1 MADLS
6 IGTKVDGAPQRTE
19 TPTNPTNNATGLT
32 CDYILYLSLH

>member
-6 IGTKVDGAPQRTE
+6 LRTKVNDAPQRTE